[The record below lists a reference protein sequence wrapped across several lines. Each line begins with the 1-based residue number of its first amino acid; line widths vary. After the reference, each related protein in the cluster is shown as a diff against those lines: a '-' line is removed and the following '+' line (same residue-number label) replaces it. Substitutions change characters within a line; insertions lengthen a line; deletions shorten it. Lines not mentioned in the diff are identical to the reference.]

1 MQAASHKDP
10 VCGMTVDP
18 ANSQFIYSHEGASIY
33 FCSRSCLEKFSVDPA
48 RYLNP
53 TPVLVNIGGLSAR
66 PKPIQAAP
74 KKTNSNEYFCPMCEG
89 IVSDRPGIC
98 RKCGMALEPRLVTI
112 EDGENP
118 ELTDM
123 KFRLKWCLV
132 FTIPLFLLA
141 MSEVKLGSIGAFS
154 ISALIQMLL
163 AAPVVGW
170 GALPFFQRAILSFRN
185 GSANM
190 FTLIVIGVGVA
201 YCFSLIAT
209 FLPNLFPHSF
219 RHGGTAPIYFE
230 ASAVIVTLVL
240 LGQVL
245 ELRARANMNSAIKAL
260 LTLAPKTARVIRSN
274 GIEEDIPLE
283 FVVVNAKLR
292 VRPGEK
298 IPVDGVIIEGATSID
313 EAMLTGEAIPVEKAM
328 NDNVYAGTMNGVG
341 GFVMRTER
349 VGSETMLGNIVLMVA
364 AAQQSR
370 APIQRVA
377 DKVAAWFVPSVVL
390 IAIITFIMWSLFGQE
405 QGYVYGFI
413 NAISVLIIACPCALG
428 LATPMSV
435 MVGTGR
441 GALAGV
447 LIRDAEALET
457 LAKIDT
463 LVLDKTGTLTEGKPS
478 VTKLMTVNGYSENVV
493 LRMAASLER
502 GSEHPLAAAIINEA
516 KNKNLELWA
525 TKEFRALPGKG
536 IVGIIEGVEIGLG
549 NQGLFDE
556 LGIENKA
563 LKAQSELEQA
573 EGKTTIFVA
582 INKRSAGLITCQDQI
597 KANAKDEI
605 QALKRAG
612 LHLIMLTG
620 DSRATAEAVAQE
632 LKIDEVI
639 AEVLPSQKAE
649 KIKQLQANWRVV
661 AMAGDGINDAPALA
675 QANVGIAM
683 GSGAEVAIESAGIT
697 LVKSDLA
704 GIVRA
709 LTLSKAVMRNVK
721 QNLFFAFAYNA
732 LGIPLAAGIFY
743 PIFGGFLSPMIASLA
758 MTFSSVSVISNALR
772 LRKVKL

>member
-1 MQAASHKDP
+1 MEVASHKDP
-10 VCGMTVDP
+10 VCGMAVDP
-18 ANSQFIYSHEGASIY
+18 STAIWEYSHEGANFY
-33 FCSRSCLEKFSVDPA
+33 FCSRMCLEKFSVDPVN
-48 RYLNP
+48 YLHSK
-53 TPVLVNIGGLSAR
+53 PVLVSIGGLSAR
-66 PKPIQAAP
+66 PKPN
-74 KKTNSNEYFCPMCEG
+74 KKSNSNEYFCPMCEG
-89 IVSDRPGIC
+89 VVSDHPGIC
-98 RKCGMALEPRLVTI
+98 PKCGMALEPRLATI
-112 EDGENP
+112 QDGENP

-123 KFRLKWCLV
+123 KNRLKWSLV
-132 FTIPLFLLA
+132 FTIPVFLLA
-141 MSEVKLGSIGAFS
+141 MSEVSFGTIGGLSLA
-154 ISALIQMLL
+154 ALIQMVL

-170 GALPFFQRAILSFRN
+170 GAQPFFQRALLSFRN
-185 GSANM
+185 RSANM
-190 FTLIVIGVGVA
+190 FTLIAIGVGVA
-201 YCFSLIAT
+201 FLFSVVAT
-209 FLPNLFPHSF
+209 FLPNYFPHSF

-245 ELRARANMNSAIKAL
+245 ELRARANTSSAIKAL
-260 LTLAPKTARVIRSN
+260 LQLAPKTARVIRSN

-283 FVVVNAKLR
+283 FVIVNAKLR

-298 IPVDGVIIEGATSID
+298 IPVDGVVIEGGTSID
-313 EAMLTGEAIPVEKAM
+313 EAMLTGEAIPVEKAI
-328 NDNVYAGTMNGVG
+328 NDNVYAGTMNGIG
-341 GFVMRTER
+341 GFVMRAER
-349 VGSETMLGNIVLMVA
+349 VGSDTMLGNIVQMVA
-364 AAQQSR
+364 TAQQSR
-370 APIQRVA
+370 APIQRIA
-377 DKVAAWFVPSVVL
+377 DKISAWFVPAVL
-390 IAIITFIMWSLFGQE
+390 LISIITFIGWSLFGQSP
-405 QGYVYGFI
+405 GYVYGLI

-463 LVLDKTGTLTEGKPS
+463 LVLDKTGTLTAGKPS
-478 VTKLMTVNGYSENVV
+478 IVKIITVNGYSENVV
-493 LRMAASLER
+493 LRMAASLEK
-502 GSEHPLAAAIINEA
+502 GSEHPLAAAIINES
-516 KNKNLELWA
+516 KNRNLELLM
-525 TKEFRALPGKG
+525 TKEFRVLPGKG
-536 IVGIIEGVEIGLG
+536 ITGILEGVEIALG
-549 NQGLFDE
+549 NQRLLDE
-556 LGIENKA
+556 LAIENKI

-573 EGKTTIFVA
+573 EGKTAIFVA
-582 INKRSAGLITCQDQI
+582 INKRSAGMIACQDQV
-597 KANAKDEI
+597 KANARAEI

-620 DSRATAEAVAQE
+620 DSQETAEAVARE

-675 QANVGIAM
+675 QADVGIAM
-683 GSGAEVAIESAGIT
+683 GSGAEVAIQSAGVT
-697 LVKSDLA
+697 LIKSDLA

-721 QNLFFAFAYNA
+721 QNLFFAFAYNV

-743 PIFGGFLSPMIASLA
+743 PILGVFLSPMVASLA

-772 LRKVKL
+772 LRKVEL

>member
-1 MQAASHKDP
+1 MQVASKKDP
-10 VCGMTVDP
+10 VCGMMVDP
-18 ANSQFIYSHEGASIY
+18 ATSKWSYVHEGESFH
-33 FCSRSCLEKFSVDPA
+33 FCARLCLEKFSVDPNT
-48 RYLNP
+48 YLNP
-53 TPVLVNIGGLSAR
+53 KPVFVSIGGLSAR
-66 PKPIQAAP
+66 AKTIQSAP
-74 KKTNSNEYFCPMCEG
+74 KKANSNEYFCPMCEG
-89 IVSDRPGIC
+89 VVGDRAGIC
-98 RKCGMALEPRLVTI
+98 PKCGMALEPRLVTMQ
-112 EDGENP
+112 ESENP

-141 MSEVKLGSIGAFS
+141 MSEVNFGLVSSIS
-154 ISALIQMLL
+154 VSALIQLLL
-163 AAPVVGW
+163 AAPVVVW

-190 FTLIVIGVGVA
+190 FTLIAIGVGVA
-201 YCFSLIAT
+201 FLFSLVAT
-209 FLPNLFPHSF
+209 FLPNFFPHSF

-245 ELRARANMNSAIKAL
+245 ELRARANTSSAIKAL
-260 LTLAPKTARVIRSN
+260 LSLAPKTARVIRSN

-298 IPVDGVIIEGATSID
+298 IPVDGVVIDGATSID
-313 EAMLTGEAIPVEKAM
+313 EAMLTGEAIPVEKAIS
-328 NDNVYAGTMNGVG
+328 DNVYAGTMNGVG
-341 GFVMRTER
+341 GFVMRAER
-349 VGSETMLGNIVLMVA
+349 VGSDTMLGNIVQMVA

-370 APIQRVA
+370 APIQHIA
-377 DKVAAWFVPSVVL
+377 DKVSAWFVPAVVL
-390 IAIITFIMWSLFGQE
+390 IAMTTFIVWSLFGQE
-405 QGYVYGFI
+405 QGYIYGLI

-435 MVGTGR
+435 MVGTGH

-463 LVLDKTGTLTEGKPS
+463 LVFDKTGTLTEGKSS
-478 VTKLMTVNGYSENVV
+478 VTKIITVNGYSENVV
-493 LRMAASLER
+493 LRMAASLEK

-516 KNKNLELWA
+516 KNSNLELLA
-525 TKEFRALPGKG
+525 TKGFRAIPGKG
-536 IVGIIEGVEIGLG
+536 IIGVIAGVEIALG
-549 NQGLFDE
+549 TLGFLDE
-556 LGIENKA
+556 LGIENKL
-563 LKAQSELEQA
+563 LKAPSELEQA

-582 INKRSAGLITCQDQI
+582 INKRSAGLIACQDQI
-597 KANAKDEI
+597 KANAKAEI
-605 QALKRAG
+605 QALKNAG

-620 DSRATAEAVAQE
+620 DSQATAESVARE
-632 LKIDEVI
+632 LQIDEVI

-649 KIKQLQANWRVV
+649 KIKQLQANWRIV

-675 QANVGIAM
+675 QADVGIAM
-683 GSGAEVAIESAGIT
+683 GSGAEVAIQSAGVT
-697 LVKSDLA
+697 LIKSDLA

-709 LTLSKAVMRNVK
+709 LNLSKAVMRNLK

-732 LGIPLAAGIFY
+732 LGIPLAAGVFY
-743 PIFGGFLSPMIASLA
+743 PIFGGFLSPMVASLA

-772 LRKVKL
+772 LRNIKL

>member
-10 VCGMTVDP
+10 VCGMMVDP
-18 ANSQFIYSHEGASIY
+18 ANPKFSYSHEGATYY
-33 FCSRSCLEKFSVDPA
+33 FCARMCLEKFSVDPV
-48 RYLNP
+48 RYLAP
-53 TPVLVNIGGLSAR
+53 KPVLVNIGGLSAR

-74 KKTNSNEYFCPMCEG
+74 KKSKTNEYFCPMCEG
-89 IVSDRPGIC
+89 VVSDHPGIC
-98 RKCGMALEPRLVTI
+98 PKCGMALEPRIVTLQ
-112 EDGENP
+112 DVENP
-118 ELTDM
+118 ELPDM

-141 MSEVKLGSIGAFS
+141 MSEVSLGSIGTLS
-154 ISALIQMLL
+154 ISALIQMVL

-190 FTLIVIGVGVA
+190 FTLIAIGVGVA
-201 YCFSLIAT
+201 YFFSLIAT

-219 RHGGTAPIYFE
+219 KHGGTAPIYFE

-245 ELRARANMNSAIKAL
+245 ELRARANTNSAIKAL

-274 GIEEDIPLE
+274 GVEEDIPLE

-298 IPVDGVIIEGATSID
+298 IPVDGVVIEGATSID
-313 EAMLTGEAIPVEKAM
+313 EAMLTGEAIPVEKSM
-328 NDNVYAGTMNGVG
+328 SDNVYAGTMNGVG
-341 GFVMRTER
+341 GFVMRAER
-349 VGSETMLGNIVLMVA
+349 VGSDTMLGNIVQMVA

-377 DKVAAWFVPSVVL
+377 DKVAAWFVPAVVL
-390 IAIITFIMWSLFGQE
+390 IAIFTFIMWSLFGQE

-463 LVLDKTGTLTEGKPS
+463 LVMDKTGTLTEGKPS
-478 VTKLMTVNGYSENVV
+478 VAKLMTVNGYSENVV
-493 LRMAASLER
+493 LRMAASLEK
-502 GSEHPLAAAIINEA
+502 GSEHPLAAAIIKEA

-525 TKEFRALPGKG
+525 TKEFRAIPGKG
-536 IVGIIEGVEIGLG
+536 ITGIIEGVEIALG

-556 LGIENKA
+556 LGIENKV
-563 LKAQSELEQA
+563 LKANSELEQVA
-573 EGKTTIFVA
+573 GKTTIFVA
-582 INKRSAGLITCQDQI
+582 INKRSAGLITCQDQL

-605 QALKRAG
+605 QALKKAG

-620 DSRATAEAVAQE
+620 DSRATAEAVARE
-632 LKIDEVI
+632 LKIDEVL
-639 AEVLPSQKAE
+639 AEVLPAQKAE

-675 QANVGIAM
+675 QADVGIAM

-709 LTLSKAVMRNVK
+709 LNLSKAVMRNVK

-772 LRKVKL
+772 LRKIKL